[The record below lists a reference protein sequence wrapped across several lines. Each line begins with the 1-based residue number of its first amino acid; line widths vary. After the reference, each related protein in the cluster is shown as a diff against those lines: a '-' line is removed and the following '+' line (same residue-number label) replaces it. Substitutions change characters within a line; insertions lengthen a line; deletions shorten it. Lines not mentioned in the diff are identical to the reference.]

1 MRTNAICKPAC
12 GSGHFNR
19 NRGRRSREGFL
30 LVCVLPVSAG
40 KLIYLDTPVL
50 DRLWLGGHF
59 YVMLGGEGLGVNF

>member
-12 GSGHFNR
+12 GSGRFNR
-19 NRGRRSREGFL
+19 NRRHRSREGF
-30 LVCVLPVSAG
+30 LPVSAG

-59 YVMLGGEGLGVNF
+59 YVMLGVGGGGGVGVNF